1 MVSPGLWG
9 RFLFSL
15 PFFFPSLF
23 LPFSFFPSFP
33 PSPFPSP
40 RLGLAC
46 PGQGAPSARRALG
59 LARWH
64 PWRPQFKNQ
73 DQCARWPLRCSS
85 CAVTVPLVS
94 MVCPQRSAPS
104 VCAPSARRALGSAR
118 PQLSTPLA
126 SAPSVQEPRSVLV
139 CRRPVVFIMIM
150 CSSCAVC
157 PWWALGVCA
166 LGQVRP
172 RPSAPSARR
181 ALTSART
188 RPRFKNQHHCAP
200 PAPVPAVF
208 VMCSVPLV
216 CPQCS
221 APSVHVPSARRAF
234 GSACP
239 RPSAPSAE
247 GKGRP
252 GWRGANVGQQPAA
265 RLRSDTQRN
274 PCRSMRTCRSP
285 GHCIAAAG
293 HRTTTDRTTGRNNA
307 GSLLI

>member
-9 RFLFSL
+9 RFLFFS
-15 PFFFPSLF
+15 S
-23 LPFSFFPSFP
+23 LPFSFLFPSFFLL
-33 PSPFPSP
+33 PFLSSLPLPLSSP

-64 PWRPQFKNQ
+64 PRPERPQFKNQ

-85 CAVTVPLVS
+85 CAVTAPLVS

-150 CSSCAVC
+150 CSSCVVC

-172 RPSAPSARR
+172 RPSAPLARR
-181 ALTSART
+181 ALTSAR
-188 RPRFKNQHHCAP
+188 PGLAL
-200 PAPVPAVF
+200 AD
-208 VMCSVPLV
+208 
-216 CPQCS
+216 
-221 APSVHVPSARRAF
+221 APSVQESISLCPASAGPGGVCHVQRALGLPSVQCAL
-234 GSACP
+234 GAC
-239 RPSAPSAE
+239 
-247 GKGRP
+247 
-252 GWRGANVGQQPAA
+252 ANPKWHVH
-265 RLRSDTQRN
+265 
-274 PCRSMRTCRSP
+274 M
-285 GHCIAAAG
+285 
-293 HRTTTDRTTGRNNA
+293 
-307 GSLLI
+307 